1 MDLISAL
8 IQIEKYHF
16 YAQLPIQM
24 IEFEDGSGT
33 KFNYRLKGEQKNRFI
48 DLSKPEKQNLEWIK
62 QWEVAAKIMEKF

>member
-16 YAQLPIQM
+16 HYQLPIQM
-24 IEFEDGSGT
+24 IEFEDGSQT